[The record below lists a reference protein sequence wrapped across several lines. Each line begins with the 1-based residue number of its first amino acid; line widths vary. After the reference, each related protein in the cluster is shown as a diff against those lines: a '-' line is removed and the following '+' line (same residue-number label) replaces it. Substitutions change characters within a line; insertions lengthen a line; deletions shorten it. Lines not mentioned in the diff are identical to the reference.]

1 MLLSKFNNG
10 LEIKAAA
17 LAGKNQLIGGWVND
31 VLVVYVAYKTSLSFV
46 RTEQKV
52 LDPFGNTLSQG
63 SIGAVSYNDFDLLET
78 TNLNTA
84 TNYIENK
91 LSDDLKMFK
100 DGTLKVETKVVET
113 KWLDSNELKKFDKQ
127 SLSAILNMRSYEVVE
142 DENAADFLSG
152 IKDDEDLG
160 SDEKV
165 NPILP
170 L

>member
-1 MLLSKFNNG
+1 
-10 LEIKAAA
+10 
-17 LAGKNQLIGGWVND
+17 
-31 VLVVYVAYKTSLSFV
+31 
-46 RTEQKV
+46 
-52 LDPFGNTLSQG
+52 
-63 SIGAVSYNDFDLLET
+63 
-78 TNLNTA
+78 
-84 TNYIENK
+84 
-91 LSDDLKMFK
+91 MFK

-160 SDEKV
+160 ADEKV

>member
-1 MLLSKFNNG
+1 MPNFCTNQHYSKKRCHS
-10 LEIKAAA
+10 E
-17 LAGKNQLIGGWVND
+17 
-31 VLVVYVAYKTSLSFV
+31 
-46 RTEQKV
+46 
-52 LDPFGNTLSQG
+52 P
-63 SIGAVSYNDFDLLET
+63 
-78 TNLNTA
+78 
-84 TNYIENK
+84 
-91 LSDDLKMFK
+91 
-100 DGTLKVETKVVET
+100 
-113 KWLDSNELKKFDKQ
+113 KKFDKQ